1 MYYLAN
7 CVMSVCCCVKSLE
20 KSTLSIGKRL
30 LAIEKKNCNT
40 AGEKDWES
48 LFDCHS
54 GDWILLDEKSCFM
67 SH

>member
-30 LAIEKKNCNT
+30 LAIE
-40 AGEKDWES
+40 EK
-48 LFDCHS
+48 L
-54 GDWILLDEKSCFM
+54 
-67 SH
+67 